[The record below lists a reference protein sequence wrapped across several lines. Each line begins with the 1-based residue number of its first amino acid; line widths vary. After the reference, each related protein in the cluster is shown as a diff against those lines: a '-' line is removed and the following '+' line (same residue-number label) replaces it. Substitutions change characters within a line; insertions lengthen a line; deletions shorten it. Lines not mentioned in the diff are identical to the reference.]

1 MRGVRSWFVGW
12 LIHRRS
18 ALEEPLTR
26 WRARSILWRL
36 RLQRDSPFRS
46 RPPEG
51 FLRGIDFYSRQEL
64 IKSLTTMLKTYREA
78 GGRYPNLVS
87 PRLFSE
93 KLSHAKFFSP
103 IKVPESGNKLLTA
116 HFLPAELQA
125 RVRVPVIAWQGDTA
139 RLPANGE
146 LAEGLYYLKASHG
159 SSMVRR
165 IRYPLTDD
173 QRRALTATSHQWL
186 NTPYGV
192 TQGEWW
198 YEVFPKKILIEEAV
212 VERSPSL
219 VVLLFVIDGDV
230 AFISVDAKS
239 LEPGL
244 PTRCLHLDSN
254 FRPLLRQ
261 KQASERLFDFQLSE
275 SLQRE
280 CLEVARLIGAR
291 FRSARIDLIVGD
303 DGRIYLNEI
312 TLSSNSG
319 LPFENQE
326 LDRQLGSLWR
336 GADLFDL
343 SQAIAPVPGRL
354 AGRTLI
360 ARMRRVKSRAT
371 GWLVRRR
378 AALEEPLTRWL
389 AHSILWRMRL
399 NPRSPFHTDPPQ
411 GWQRGIDFYS
421 REELLDSITNVLLAY
436 RRDSGRYPNLISPRL
451 YTEKVNHAKFFSPIK
466 IPESGNKLLTATFLP
481 PSLRSSVS
489 VPEIVWDADA
499 PTLPDNESLP
509 AGDYYLKASHGSSML
524 RRIRFPLA
532 PVERQQL
539 EATCREWLNQP
550 YGLGLGEWWYNTFPK
565 RILIE
570 RSVAALSP
578 SIAFLFY
585 VIRGE
590 VEMICVYA
598 KPIEAGQRSRNLRM
612 DGRFRPMA
620 IQNSDCE
627 VLEEFHLSE
636 ANRRRCLEVAQ
647 KIGRQF
653 RFVRIDLLIGD
664 DERIYLNEVTLTPG
678 AGVPLEDKDLDL
690 HLGSLW
696 PGTWFF
702 EPALL
707 PGPASAGGVSEHD
720 PRD

>member
-1 MRGVRSWFVGW
+1 LRSGTLAKLRQRLRGHLR
-12 LIHRRS
+12 LRRFS
-18 ALEEPLTR
+18 LASRITR
-26 WRARSILWRL
+26 WKARHILWMMERARP
-36 RLQRDSPFRS
+36 SPFATATL
-46 RPPEG
+46 EG
-51 FLRGIDFYSRQEL
+51 YQRGTDFYSRQDL
-64 IKSLTTMLKTYREA
+64 LKSLTTMLTTYREA

-87 PRLFSE
+87 PRLYSE
-93 KLSHAKFFSP
+93 KINHAKYFSP

-116 HFLPAELQA
+116 KFLPASLNG
-125 RVRVPVIAWQGDTA
+125 RVSVPEILWHSDEP
-139 RLPANGE
+139 RLPENDA
-146 LAEGLYYLKASHG
+146 LAAGLYYLKASHG
-159 SSMVRR
+159 SGMVRR
-165 IRYPLTDD
+165 IRFPLG
-173 QRRALTATSHQWL
+173 QEERRALEAVCENWL
-186 NTPYGV
+186 NQPYGLEL
-192 TQGEWW
+192 GEWW
-198 YEVFPKKILIEEAV
+198 YNAFPRRILLETAV
-212 VERSPSL
+212 TTRSPSL
-219 VVLLFVIDGDV
+219 TLLFYVIDANV
-230 AFISVDAKS
+230 VMISVDEKTLA
-239 LEPGL
+239 PGS
-244 PTRCLHLDSN
+244 PTRCLRLDASWQ
-254 FRPLLRQ
+254 PLKHQ
-261 KQASERLFDFQLSE
+261 KSEQERLEVFQLSE
-275 SLQRE
+275 TLKRD
-280 CLEVARLIGAR
+280 CLAVARSIGSQ

-303 DGRIYLNEI
+303 DGRIYLNEV
-312 TLSSNSG
+312 TLSSSAG
-319 LPFENQE
+319 LPWQ
-326 LDRQLGSLWR
+326 DREMDQTLGRLWR

-343 SQAIAPVPGRL
+343 SQAIAPEPGRL
-354 AGRTLI
+354 AGRALI

-371 GWLVRRR
+371 GWLDRRR

-389 AHSILWRMRL
+389 ARSILWRMRL

-411 GWQRGIDFYS
+411 GCLRGIDFYS
-421 REELLDSITNVLLAY
+421 RAELLDSITNVLLAY
-436 RRDSGRYPNLISPRL
+436 RRASGRYPDLISPRL
-451 YTEKVNHAKFFSPIK
+451 STEKVNHAKFFSPIK

-481 PSLRSSVS
+481 PSLRSTIS

-509 AGDYYLKASHGSSML
+509 AGDYYLKASHGSTML

-532 PVERQQL
+532 PAERQEL

-550 YGLGLGEWWYNTFPK
+550 YGLALGEWWYNTFAK

-636 ANRRRCLEVAQ
+636 ANRQRCLEVAR

-653 RFVRIDLLIGD
+653 RYVRIDLLIGD

-690 HLGSLW
+690 HLGTSIR
-696 PGTWFF
+696 P
-702 EPALL
+702 PQ
-707 PGPASAGGVSEHD
+707 
-720 PRD
+720 